1 MIEMDNL
8 NMLNEILNKTK
19 EELEKMIPVNVM
31 LIGKTGVGKSTLIN
45 NIFREKLAETGI
57 GKPVTKHLRKISKEG
72 VPINIY
78 DTKGL
83 ELNEEVQHEVRKEID
98 DEINRLNRSQ
108 NDRELLHVVWYCIN
122 SQSNR
127 IEDYEINWIRDLAE
141 RIPVI
146 VVLTQSVFDNS
157 MEMEKQIDSL
167 NLDIR
172 GIQRI
177 IAEPFNIGDFKVE
190 PRGLKELMEIT
201 YQVLPEGVRRSF
213 NNAQKVDIEHKAK
226 EARKWALGYIS
237 TTFGV
242 GFTPIPFS
250 DAAILAPLQVGM
262 IAHITTIFGVK
273 IERAL
278 MTSIVSSLGGI
289 TGATFLGR
297 TVVSNLLKLIPGA
310 GTVVGGLISGSTA
323 SIITTGLAFS
333 YIEVMKVVA
342 RNEYEGRMT
351 NNEEIAKMMK
361 SELEKQL
368 RKK

>member
-1 MIEMDNL
+1 MDEINIL
-8 NMLNEILNKTK
+8 NDILNKTK
-19 EELEKMIPVNVM
+19 EELDKMIPVNIM

-45 NIFREKLAETGI
+45 NLFREKLAATGI
-57 GKPVTKHLRKISKEG
+57 GKPVTRHLRKISKEG

-83 ELNEEVQHEVRKEID
+83 ELNDEVQREVRREID
-98 DEINRLNRSQ
+98 DEINRINNNVNEKDLI
-108 NDRELLHVVWYCIN
+108 HVVWFCIN
-122 SQSNR
+122 AQSNR
-127 IEDYEINWIRDLAE
+127 IEDYEINWIKELAQK
-141 RIPVI
+141 IPVI
-146 VVLTQSVFDNS
+146 VVLTQSVFDNAR
-157 MEMEKQIDSL
+157 EMERKIDSL

-177 IAEPFNIGDFKVE
+177 IAEPFAIGNITIE
-190 PRGLKELMEIT
+190 RSGLKELMDIT

-278 MTSIVSSLGGI
+278 MTSIVSSIGGI

-310 GTVVGGLISGSTA
+310 GTVAGGLISGSTA

-333 YIEVMKVVA
+333 YIEVMKAVA
-342 RNEYEGRMT
+342 KNEYEGRIT
-351 NNEEIAKMMK
+351 NNEEIAQMMK
-361 SELEKQL
+361 QELEKQF
-368 RKK
+368 KKK

>member
-1 MIEMDNL
+1 MDNL

-19 EELEKMIPVNVM
+19 EELEKMIPVNIM

-45 NIFREKLAETGI
+45 NIFREKLTETGI

-83 ELNEEVQHEVRKEID
+83 ELSEEVQHEVRKEID
-98 DEINRLNRSQ
+98 TEVDRLNKSK
-108 NDRELLHVVWYCIN
+108 NDRDLLHVVWYCIN
-122 SQSNR
+122 AQSNR

-157 MEMEKQIDSL
+157 VEMEKQIDSL

-172 GIQRI
+172 GIQRV
-177 IAEPFNIGDFKVE
+177 IAEPFKVGDFIVE
-190 PRGLKELMEIT
+190 QRGLKELMEVT

-213 NNAQKVDIEHKAK
+213 NNAQRVDIEHKAK

-278 MTSIVSSLGGI
+278 MTSIVSSVGGI

-342 RNEYEGRMT
+342 RDEYEGRMT
-351 NNEEIAKMMK
+351 NNEEIAKMMRN
-361 SELEKQL
+361 ELEKQL

>member
-1 MIEMDNL
+1 MIMDEM
-8 NMLNEILNKTK
+8 NMLNDILNKTK

-45 NIFREKLAETGI
+45 NLFREKLAETGI

-83 ELNEEVQHEVRKEID
+83 ELSEEVQNEVRREID
-98 DEINRLNRSQ
+98 SEIDRINRSQ
-108 NDRELLHVVWYCIN
+108 DDKDLLHVVWYCIN
-122 SQSNR
+122 AQSNR
-127 IEDYEINWIRDLAE
+127 IEDYEINWIKDLTKKV
-141 RIPVI
+141 PVI
-146 VVLTQSVFDNS
+146 VVLTQSVFENS
-157 MEMEKQIDSL
+157 KEMEKEIDSL

-172 GIQRI
+172 GTQRI
-177 IAEPFNIGDFKVE
+177 IAEPFKIGDITIE
-190 PRGLKELMEIT
+190 RSGLRELMEIT

-278 MTSIVSSLGGI
+278 MTSIVSSIGGI

-297 TVVSNLLKLIPGA
+297 TVVSNLFKLIPGA
-310 GTVVGGLISGSTA
+310 GTIVGGLISGSTA
-323 SIITTGLAFS
+323 SIITTGLAFA
-333 YIEVMKVVA
+333 YIEVMKVLV
-342 RNEYEGRMT
+342 RNEYEGRIT
-351 NNEEIAKMMK
+351 DNEEIARMMK
-361 SELEKQL
+361 NELEKQL
-368 RKK
+368 KKK

>member
-1 MIEMDNL
+1 MDEMNIL
-8 NMLNEILNKTK
+8 NDILNKTK
-19 EELEKMIPVNVM
+19 EELDKMIPVNVM

-45 NIFREKLAETGI
+45 NIFRENLAETGI

-83 ELNEEVQHEVRKEID
+83 ELNEEIQHEVRCEID
-98 DEINRLNRSQ
+98 DEINRIN
-108 NDRELLHVVWYCIN
+108 NNFKDEDLLHVVWYCIN
-122 SQSNR
+122 AQSNR
-127 IEDYEINWIRDLAE
+127 IEDYEISWIKDLAKK
-141 RIPVI
+141 IPVI
-146 VVLTQSVFDNS
+146 VVLTQSVFENAR
-157 MEMEKQIDSL
+157 ELEKKIDDL
-167 NLDIR
+167 NLDTR
-172 GIQRI
+172 GIQRV
-177 IAEPFNIGDFKVE
+177 IAEPFTIGNVTIE
-190 PRGLKELMEIT
+190 RSGLKELMEIT

-226 EARKWALGYIS
+226 EARKWALGYIT

-250 DAAILAPLQVGM
+250 DAAILAPIQVGM

-278 MTSIVSSLGGI
+278 MTSIVSSIGGI

-297 TVVSNLLKLIPGA
+297 TLVSNLLKFIPGA
-310 GTVVGGLISGSTA
+310 GTVVGGLISGATA

-333 YIEVMKVVA
+333 YIEVMKAVA
-342 RNEYEGRMT
+342 RNEYEGRIT
-351 NNEEIAKMMK
+351 DNEEIARMMK

-368 RKK
+368 KKK

>member
-1 MIEMDNL
+1 MDEMNVL
-8 NMLNEILNKTK
+8 NDILNKTK
-19 EELEKMIPVNVM
+19 EELNKMIPVNVM

-45 NIFREKLAETGI
+45 NLFRENLAETGI

-83 ELNEEVQHEVRKEID
+83 ELNEAVQHEVRREID
-98 DEINRLNRSQ
+98 DEINRINNNVNEKDLI
-108 NDRELLHVVWYCIN
+108 HVVWYCIN
-122 SQSNR
+122 AQSNR
-127 IEDYEINWIRDLAE
+127 IEDYEINWIKELAE
-141 RIPVI
+141 KIPVI
-146 VVLTQSVFDNS
+146 VVLTQSVFDNAK
-157 MEMEKQIDSL
+157 EMEKKIDSL

-177 IAEPFNIGDFKVE
+177 IAQPFTIGNITVE
-190 PRGLKELMEIT
+190 RSGLKELMEIT

-278 MTSIVSSLGGI
+278 MTSIVSSIGGI

-297 TVVSNLLKLIPGA
+297 SLVANLLKLIPGA

-323 SIITTGLAFS
+323 SIITTGLAYS

-342 RNEYEGRMT
+342 RNEYEGRIT
-351 NNEEIAKMMK
+351 DNEEIAIMMRN
-361 SELEKQL
+361 ELEKQL
-368 RKK
+368 KRKQ